1 MANIDGQFRHAR
13 RARPAVAGIVLLGLL
28 VAACGG
34 GGGGGGGD
42 ATYTLRVA
50 FANET
55 DAEAAL
61 ALNDGEAQV
70 VESCKGGVYL
80 FTMPAT
86 DWVLTVNGETAIDS
100 IEQNPLHIDNND
112 AAARLWLHEDGS
124 IELESFAPGS
134 NISAPAALSICT

>member
-1 MANIDGQFRHAR
+1 MANIDGQFRPAR

-61 ALNDGEAQV
+61 VLNDGEAQV
-70 VESCKGGVYL
+70 VPSCKGGV
-80 FTMPAT
+80 FTWPMPVEG
-86 DWVLTVNGETAIDS
+86 WILTVNGETAIDS
-100 IEQNPLHIDNND
+100 LEYQPNQLDND
-112 AAARLWLHEDGS
+112 VAARLWLHEDGS
-124 IELESFAPGS
+124 IELESFLPGS

>member
-1 MANIDGQFRHAR
+1 MANIDGQHRPAR
-13 RARPAVAGIVLLGLL
+13 WVRPAVAMIALLGL
-28 VAACGG
+28 VMAACGG

-70 VESCKGGVYL
+70 VETCKGRVL
-80 FTMPAT
+80 TWPMPVEG
-86 DWVLTVNGETAIDS
+86 WILTVNGETAIDS
-100 IEQNPLHIDNND
+100 LEYQPNELDND
-112 AAARLWLHEDGS
+112 VAARLWLHEDGS
-124 IELESFAPGS
+124 IELESFLPGS